1 MNHLLR
7 EKAPITDA
15 AWRQLD
21 DEARTRVTPA
31 LAARRVVDFNG
42 PGGWDRSAVNIGRSD
57 DIDEPLEGLRAR
69 KRRVMPLA
77 ELRASFA
84 LSRTELED
92 FDRGATDVDLAPLDD
107 AAARM
112 ARAENL
118 AVFHG
123 WPTAGITGLAAGTFP
138 PAPLPGDYRSYPT
151 AVAKAVEQLRT
162 AGIMGPYALALGP
175 DAYTGVVGS
184 AEDGGLIVFD
194 HLNRI
199 LDGPVVSAPGL
210 SGGMVV
216 SLRGGDFTLHV
227 GEDLSIGYH
236 HHDADTVHLYLEESF
251 TFVVSTAEAAV
262 ALAPAHE

>member
-1 MNHLLR
+1 VNHLLR
-7 EKAPITDA
+7 ERAPITDE
-15 AWRQLD
+15 AWQQLD
-21 DEARTRVTPA
+21 REARERLMPA
-31 LAARRVVDFNG
+31 LAARRLVDFTG
-42 PGGWDRSAVNIGRSD
+42 PAGWAHSAVNIGRST

-69 KRRVMPLA
+69 QRKVMPLV
-77 ELRASFA
+77 ELRAFFS
-84 LSRTELED
+84 LSRTELDD
-92 FDRGATDVDLAPLDD
+92 FDRGATDVDLRPLDH

-112 ARAENL
+112 ARAENI

-123 WPTAGITGLAAGTFP
+123 WPTAQITGMAAGTFP
-138 PAPLPGDYRSYPT
+138 QLPLPGDYRAYPT

-162 AGIMGPYALALGP
+162 AGINGPYGLALGP

-194 HLNRI
+194 HLHRV
-199 LDGPVVSAPGL
+199 LDGPVVWAPGL
-210 SGGMVV
+210 SGAVVV

-251 TFVVSTAEAAV
+251 TFVVSTEEAAV
-262 ALAPAHE
+262 ALAAP

>member
-15 AWRQLD
+15 AWEELD
-21 DEARTRVTPA
+21 NEARERLMPA
-31 LAARRVVDFNG
+31 LAARRLVDFAG
-42 PGGWDRSAVNIGRSD
+42 PGGWAHSAVNVGRSD
-57 DIDEPLEGLRAR
+57 DVDEPLEGLRAR
-69 KRRVMPLA
+69 KRRVMPLV
-77 ELRASFA
+77 ELRAFFA

-92 FDRGATDVDLAPLDD
+92 FDRGATDIDLAPLDQ

-112 ARAENL
+112 ARAENI

-123 WPTAGITGLAAGTFP
+123 WPTAGITGLAGGTFP
-138 PAPLPGDYRSYPT
+138 AVPLPGDYNAYPR

-162 AGIMGPYALALGP
+162 AGINGPYGLALGP

-194 HLNRI
+194 HLHRI
-199 LDGPVVSAPGL
+199 LDGPVVWAPGL
-210 SGGMVV
+210 SGAIVA
-216 SLRGGDFTLHV
+216 SLRGGDFTLHC
-227 GEDLSIGYH
+227 GQDLSIGYH

-251 TFVVSTAEAAV
+251 TFVVSTAEAAI
-262 ALAPAHE
+262 ALAPS